1 MGNKD
6 PADIVFLPVLTTIR
20 SVRQSEL
27 VRAEVRAHTAKL
39 IHRRRKQKEV
49 PGQSTQ
55 PPSAGMESWTSDF
68 CEALLRKSQLS
79 TGISG
84 SSDPFQSFPIKITP
98 EINQV
103 IALARDVLVPS
114 LFIPSFARRLSFGVS
129 KSISF
134 DRAQFSIAG
143 ASVSLDLLQF
153 KKANEGVAAA
163 WLSGHMALLASLG
176 FRLPEHDISIME
188 LQLRTRSLELLREE
202 LAVDTEA
209 HPFDL
214 LLAIQHI
221 MLLFQ
226 ADCKRRDTNSA
237 SIHGPVLLDL
247 MDKVTDNTQILHL
260 LILLMFGNADLA
272 ATTLSRPVITLR
284 LSMMERLSEFWA
296 SASSLVKIND
306 IDYKDVHPSIENPTL
321 REVSIRLR
329 ALLSITKTP
338 LPVIDASEKARG
350 LAVYCWAATQTFND
364 MCDLLNLYH
373 DLMEDALE
381 PATPGRRL
389 TEACIALSLLQ
400 ALRKSIHEADVDG
413 RDLRDASHVILPK
426 LQEILQQA
434 LEAVTSDEQSHYAD
448 VYFWM
453 FFVGAQNEQRHVHE
467 GSRQV
472 NISGDSSSTWFT
484 GMLLDQAQLLEV
496 ETWNEARRIL
506 EHFVLDQNLT
516 PDGDSWFELAIAKR
530 RG

>member
-6 PADIVFLPVLTTIR
+6 PADILFLPILTKIH
-20 SVRQSEL
+20 SVRQNEL

-39 IHRRRKQKEV
+39 IHRRRKQKET

-55 PPSAGMESWTSDF
+55 PPSPGIESLTSDF
-68 CEALLRKSQLS
+68 CEVLLRKSQLS
-79 TGISG
+79 TSISG
-84 SSDPFQSFPIKITP
+84 SADPFESFPVKITP

-103 IALARDVLVPS
+103 ITLARDVLVPS
-114 LFIPSFARRLSFGVS
+114 LWIPSFARRLSFGVS
-129 KSISF
+129 KTISF

-153 KKANEGVAAA
+153 KNANEGVASA

-221 MLLFQ
+221 LLLFQ
-226 ADCKRRDTNSA
+226 ADCKRRDANSA
-237 SIHGPVLLDL
+237 SIHGPIL
-247 MDKVTDNTQILHL
+247 MDLIEKVTDNTQVLHL
-260 LILLMFGNADLA
+260 LIALMFGNADLA
-272 ATTLSRPVITLR
+272 AITLARPVITLR

-296 SASSLVKIND
+296 SASSLVKVND
-306 IDYKDVHPSIENPTL
+306 IDYKYVHPNIENPTL
-321 REVSIRLR
+321 REVFIRLR

-338 LPVIDASEKARG
+338 LPVIDAAEKVRG
-350 LAVYCWAATQTFND
+350 LAVYYWTATQTFND

-373 DLMEDALE
+373 DLMDDALE
-381 PATPGRRL
+381 PATPGKRL
-389 TEACIALSLLQ
+389 TDACIALSLLQ

-413 RDLRDASHVILPK
+413 RDLRDASHVIMPK
-426 LQEILQQA
+426 LQEVLQQA
-434 LEAVTSDEQSHYAD
+434 LEAMTSDEQSRYAE
-448 VYFWM
+448 VYLWM
-453 FFVGAQNEQRHVHE
+453 FFVGAQNEQRYVHE
-467 GSRQV
+467 NLHQANTSE
-472 NISGDSSSTWFT
+472 DSPSAWFT
-484 GMLLDQAQLLEV
+484 DMLLDQAHSLRV

-506 EHFVLDQNLT
+506 EHFVFDPNLK
-516 PDGDSWFELAIAKR
+516 PDGKLWFEIAIAKR
-530 RG
+530 HG